1 MIRSRGRLERVLD
14 LPPFSSIH
22 LLPDTAGNQPIF
34 PAHEEHEDHRAPGT
48 TVPATQACGVSL
60 SQRSGRTIKVTPY

>member
-34 PAHEEHEDHRAPGT
+34 PAHEEHEDHRARPLAQPSPRPRPVASVFPSVLG
-48 TVPATQACGVSL
+48 ARL
-60 SQRSGRTIKVTPY
+60 R